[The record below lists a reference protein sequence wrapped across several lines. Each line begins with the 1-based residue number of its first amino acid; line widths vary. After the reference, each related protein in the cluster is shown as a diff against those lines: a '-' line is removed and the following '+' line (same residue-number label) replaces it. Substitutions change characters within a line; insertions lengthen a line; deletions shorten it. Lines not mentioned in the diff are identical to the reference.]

1 MFLETP
7 KFRGSLGDFTPLA
20 LHETCTEAE
29 TESGRVE
36 KEGKTRS
43 LQLRTRYLRDT
54 GTIEVFVRL
63 RFVFL
68 LSHEPTSPCNWRRGG
83 SATLPWAKVPY
94 ESSKVGIT
102 RMSSLSGHWTDS
114 TMVPHYFMCSPHINL
129 LVINISAVYWLRVDF
144 GQLDASNDCSKNS
157 SW

>member
-1 MFLETP
+1 VWGCLFLETP

-83 SATLPWAKVPY
+83 SATLPWAKVSQAILIDFKLRRGCQAFPNFPAFLHSKLPSY
-94 ESSKVGIT
+94 ERRRKQ
-102 RMSSLSGHWTDS
+102 RRL
-114 TMVPHYFMCSPHINL
+114 
-129 LVINISAVYWLRVDF
+129 VDF
-144 GQLDASNDCSKNS
+144 VIVFTCNDIFDL
-157 SW
+157 